1 MLLTRPPLLLAAPA
15 VSTAA
20 AAEAAFSKSFL
31 HMWAIIPAAKASPRT
46 LIMVRKRSLGNKQ
59 NLHVTPTVAVRST
72 DAQWTGFNVTHRT
85 QSMAT
90 ISEMSAG
97 GNPTEVRTITM
108 VTRPAWG
115 IPAAP
120 MLAAVAVMLLTRE
133 PRCEECERQPF
144 QHSEFPW
151 AGNELILT

>member
-1 MLLTRPPLLLAAPA
+1 MMLC
-15 VSTAA
+15 
-20 AAEAAFSKSFL
+20 E
-31 HMWAIIPAAKASPRT
+31 IIS
-46 LIMVRKRSLGNKQ
+46 
-59 NLHVTPTVAVRST
+59 H
-72 DAQWTGFNVTHRT
+72 VTHRT

-133 PRCEECERQPF
+133 PRCQKCKIHNNVWRRGVSLFSPNSDQLAKVQVILVDLSDKDGCHCLVQSCPVHVDGSSHW
-144 QHSEFPW
+144 QHEASDLPVNSTVLQETLHGDW
-151 AGNELILT
+151 